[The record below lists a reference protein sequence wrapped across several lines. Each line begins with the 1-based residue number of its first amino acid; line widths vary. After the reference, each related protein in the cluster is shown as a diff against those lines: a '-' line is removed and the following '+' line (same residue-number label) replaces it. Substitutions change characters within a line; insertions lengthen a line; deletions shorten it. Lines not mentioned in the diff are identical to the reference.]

1 MLNKKALLAGL
12 FAAVAWVAVLFATHH
27 TAEPAPPVVATPI
40 VVHAPPFVGPRSK
53 ADARAAL
60 AALPEL
66 KAWSAHLETA
76 SGGTV
81 HGALIEYG
89 PTPKVIGAKHYW
101 QFSYVENTPEAAHRW
116 ESFLVGQD
124 NPDILVDDTE
134 TDQPISLVQWRKD
147 KHPMTR
153 QSALLRSAA
162 PQLPLSCPSA
172 R

>member
-1 MLNKKALLAGL
+1 MLNRKALIGGVLAVAAGL
-12 FAAVAWVAVLFATHH
+12 AVVFVMRGKPEPVAVA
-27 TAEPAPPVVATPI
+27 PTPI
-40 VVHAPPFVGPRSK
+40 VVHEQPFLGPRSK

-66 KAWSAHLETA
+66 KAWSEHLETT

-89 PTPKVIGAKHYW
+89 PTPKLIGTKHFW

-124 NPDILVDDTE
+124 NPEILVEDAE
-134 TDQPISLVQWRKD
+134 TDQPVSLAKWRKD
-147 KHPMTR
+147 KHPMER
-153 QSALLRSAA
+153 KSAL
-162 PQLPLSCPSA
+162 
-172 R
+172 